1 MSDLN
6 ELKIYLTDYT
16 AALSVQL
23 QADLSCASRSEL
35 IELLVLSQVHSPR
48 DARALIAQRSK
59 RGRRWPVVVPD
70 NFVLPPEG

>member
-6 ELKIYLTDYT
+6 ELKIYLTDYA
-16 AALSVQL
+16 AALSEKL
-23 QADLSCASRSEL
+23 KTDLDCASRSEL
-35 IELLVLSQVHSPR
+35 VELLVLSQVHSPR
-48 DARALIAQRSK
+48 DARAILAQRSK